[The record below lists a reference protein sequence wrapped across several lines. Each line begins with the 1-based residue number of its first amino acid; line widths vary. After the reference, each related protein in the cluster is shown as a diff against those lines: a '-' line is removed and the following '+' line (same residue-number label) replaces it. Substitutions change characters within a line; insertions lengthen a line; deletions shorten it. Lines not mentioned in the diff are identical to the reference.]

1 MPEIARDIN
10 SRKTTLG
17 HSDRVLA
24 QNFDAV
30 LAILAGGLIVATQ
43 MSGYAETRSKT
54 LANDI

>member
-1 MPEIARDIN
+1 MIW
-10 SRKTTLG
+10 G